1 MIASYW
7 PHLLAVLVGAALTV
21 QVGMN
26 AAMARAVGSPLWA
39 ALVSFGVGLLALLP
53 LVLLFGQ
60 RPPAGAFAQV
70 PAWAWFGG
78 VLGAVYVASVTFL
91 GLRLGGLTLVALVVA
106 GQMVAGLLVD
116 RFGVLGFP
124 QVPVTPLR
132 LLGAVLLVAGA
143 LLVLR
148 R

>member
-7 PHLLAVLVGAALTV
+7 PHLLAVLVGAALTA
-21 QVGMN
+21 QIGMN
-26 AAMARAVGSPLWA
+26 AAMARAVGTPVWA

-60 RPPAGAFAQV
+60 RPPPGAFAQA
-70 PAWAWFGG
+70 PAWAWLGG
-78 VLGAVYVASVTFL
+78 VLGAVYVASVTLL
-91 GLRLGGLTLVALVVA
+91 GPRLGGLTLVALVVA

>member
-7 PHLLAVLVGAALTV
+7 PHLLAVLVGAALTA

-26 AAMARAVGSPLWA
+26 AARARAVGTPVWA

-60 RPPAGAFAQV
+60 RPPPGAFAQA

-78 VLGAVYVASVTFL
+78 VLGAVYVASVTLL
-91 GLRLGGLTLVALVVA
+91 GPRLGGLTLVALVVA

-116 RFGVLGFP
+116 RYGVLGYP

-132 LLGAVLLVAGA
+132 LLGALLLVAGA